1 MDRASSTGNTGISC
15 NLDSVKRK
23 GRKREKYSTTHEPL
37 EFPSCRICG
46 KRSTGIHFGVYSCE
60 ACKTFFRRSLL
71 RRTPYQ
77 CDKGGKCQIQAEQQR
92 GATCPACRL
101 DKCRKFGMSKEGIRQ
116 GRYTVTERTNV
127 ILEVHKLRSQTCDE
141 NMRVNGFLDENLPN
155 HEDQVYSVYTSS
167 NCAFEE
173 EEKSSEE
180 TESSDNQS
188 SLSPESS
195 SRSPFQNNNMN
206 DRHSFTINDL
216 SEEVERTSI
225 THDTDSAQEYS
236 IQWPD
241 ESRNILERVMVGY
254 NLLEPFTKSLT
265 DQEIQDILQEGLNK
279 YLEKIRLFGKME
291 YIPTDQYNEIYE
303 KTQIDVDGRKKLFTE
318 GKDDIMKMAN
328 DFVKFAKNIPSFTE
342 LRLEDQEALLKASH
356 FEFFTILDNRNID
369 LEKEMLITYTGK
381 VMQLCEM
388 CPYTP
393 KETILR
399 WGEFSKEVQKLKLS
413 PEEHALVLG
422 ICVTFRDRCELGSPE
437 EVENI
442 QERLLDTLE
451 LTIQTSHHKDKGRR
465 FAKIMDLF
473 VRLRVIGDEYLELYK
488 VICED
493 QCLKDTIPEFLI
505 YL

>member
-1 MDRASSTGNTGISC
+1 MSC

-23 GRKREKYSTTHEPL
+23 GRKREKYSTMHEPL

-71 RRTPYQ
+71 RRTPYH
-77 CDKGGKCQIQAEQQR
+77 CDKGGTCLIQAEQRR

-101 DKCRKFGMSKEGIRQ
+101 DKCKKSGMSKEGVRQ

-127 ILEVHKLRSQTCDE
+127 ILEVQKLRNQTDQNMRGEGLFDE
-141 NMRVNGFLDENLPN
+141 NPPN
-155 HEDQVYSVYTSS
+155 HEDRVYCDHSS
-167 NCAFEE
+167 YQCTLQD
-173 EEKSSEE
+173 EEKSAEKI
-180 TESSDNQS
+180 ESSDNQA
-188 SLSPESS
+188 SLSPGSS
-195 SRSPFQNNNMN
+195 SRSPVQNDSMK
-206 DRHSFTINDL
+206 DLHSLTINDL
-216 SEEVERTSI
+216 SEGVERTSI
-225 THDTDSAQEYS
+225 THEINSEQEE
-236 IQWPD
+236 PK
-241 ESRNILERVMVGY
+241 NILERVMVGY
-254 NLLEPFTKSLT
+254 NLLEPFTKYLT

-279 YLEKIRLFGKME
+279 YLEKTRLFGKME

-303 KTQIDVDGRKKLFTE
+303 KTNIDVDGRKKLFSE
-318 GKDDIMKMAN
+318 SRDEMMKMAN
-328 DFVKFAKNIPSFTE
+328 DFVKFMKNIPSFTD
-342 LRLEDQEALLKASH
+342 LCLKDQEALLKASH

-381 VMQLCEM
+381 VMKLCEV

-393 KETILR
+393 KETFLR
-399 WGEFSKEVQKLKLS
+399 WGEFSREIQKLKLS

-422 ICVTFRDRCELGSPE
+422 ICVTFRDRCKLNSPE

-451 LTIQTSHHKDKGRR
+451 FTIQMSHHENKGRR